1 MKHFDVIIIGAGA
14 AGISCARNLILN
26 GKNVMLLEAR
36 NRIGGRVY
44 DIKTETMGDLH
55 IGASWLHHKG
65 EKHILQG
72 LLDSF
77 KVKYFKEDSLES
89 NESMIIYTDEGRLSE
104 EENKRFSK
112 ILIDLPKNIKKYGTK
127 NPSLTVTE
135 VVHLIVKKHN
145 YGNGLINALITRAF
159 EHCSMNADVMLAKEF
174 DGWEPNGLFIKD
186 GFGKLLHNMAS
197 DIPIKLNSVV
207 KTIQQKK
214 DNVVVTTNR
223 NTYTSDF
230 IVSTI
235 PTGVLQS
242 GSVKFIPALP
252 KEKRDA
258 LKRLDPGNH
267 EKIFLKF
274 PSVFWDKDVE
284 VFQYAAREHRGVCSQ
299 WYNIL
304 LKAENKKIL
313 YANISGPD
321 IEYAKK
327 SDTELKKISMNILR
341 KMFGSNIPEPEDIY
355 VSRWSLDKYT
365 LGGPYAH
372 PKGNGTME
380 DLSIIGEPFGKI
392 HFGGVD
398 TSKDETETVEA
409 AILSG
414 LRTSNEILKICK

>member
-1 MKHFDVIIIGAGA
+1 MNDYDVIIIGAGA
-14 AGISCARNLILN
+14 AGISCARNLLLN
-26 GKNVMLLEAR
+26 GKRVMILEAR

-44 DIKTETMGDLH
+44 DIQTETMGELH
-55 IGASWLHHKG
+55 TGASWLHHKG
-65 EKHILQG
+65 KKHILQG
-72 LLDSF
+72 LLDTF

-89 NESMIIYTDEGRLSE
+89 NETMVIYTDEGKLSE
-104 EENKRFSK
+104 DANKKFTK
-112 ILIDLPKNIKKYGTK
+112 ILMELPRNIRKYGIK
-127 NPSLTVTE
+127 YPSLTVTE
-135 VVHLIVKKHN
+135 VVHLIAKK
-145 YGNGLINALITRAF
+145 YKYDIGLINALITRAF

-174 DGWEPNGLFIKD
+174 DGWEPNGLFVKD

-197 DIPIKLNSVV
+197 GLDIKLNSVV
-207 KTIQQKK
+207 KTIRQKK
-214 DNVVVTTNR
+214 TNVTVTTNR
-223 NTYTSDF
+223 ATYTSDF

-242 GSVKFIPALP
+242 GYVKFIPGLP
-252 KEKRDA
+252 KEKLDA

-274 PSVFWDKDVE
+274 PTVFWDKDVE
-284 VFQYAAREHRGVCSQ
+284 VFQYAAKEHRGVCSQ

-327 SDTELKKISMNILR
+327 SNYELKKISMNILR
-341 KMFGSNIPEPEDIY
+341 KIFGPDIPEPEDIY

-372 PKGNGTME
+372 PKDNGTME
-380 DLSIIGEPFGKI
+380 DLSTIGKPFGKI

-409 AILSG
+409 AVLSG
-414 LRTSNEILKICK
+414 LRTSNEILKLCN